1 MKRASLYLWNNFE
14 KLMCSFLLCSFVILL
29 FVQIV
34 SRELFSYSF
43 AWIEEL
49 SVYMFVWF
57 VYLGASEAAR
67 LYAHNRVTIQFKL
80 LPKKWGKYLDSFA
93 DLFWI
98 FFNVYFIY
106 LSYDFV
112 FNRMNKFWKSQTL
125 GIEMK
130 YIYIILPVAFTLM
143 TIRIIEVNY
152 RRIIKNEDIQTL
164 DS

>member
-1 MKRASLYLWNNFE
+1 MKQVSLYLWNNLE
-14 KLMCSFLLCSFVILL
+14 RLACSFLLCGFVALL
-29 FVQIV
+29 FIQIV

-80 LPKKWGKYLDSFA
+80 LPKAWRKYLEGFA
-93 DLFWI
+93 DLFWV
-98 FFNVYFIY
+98 FFNAYFVY
-106 LSYDFV
+106 LAYDFV

-125 GIEMK
+125 GTK
-130 YIYIILPVAFTLM
+130 LLILAT
-143 TIRIIEVNY
+143 Y
-152 RRIIKNEDIQTL
+152 RKTAVDPNHTSRLQRQDC
-164 DS
+164 